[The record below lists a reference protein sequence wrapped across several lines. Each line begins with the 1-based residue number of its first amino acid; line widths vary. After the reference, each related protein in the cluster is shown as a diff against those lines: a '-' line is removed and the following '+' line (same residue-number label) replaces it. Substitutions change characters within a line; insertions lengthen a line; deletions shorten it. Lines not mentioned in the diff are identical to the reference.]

1 MRERSEPARPSAEA
15 VRDLWEAELEL
26 ESPATTQ
33 TSEETR
39 LATLMQE
46 APIPIISSPPE
57 RTWIWS
63 DLHLAD
69 RAVLAAWNRP
79 FRNIDE
85 MNRHLLREWSRRVH
99 ADDTIICLGDV
110 AHPDAWHDRRLV
122 LDVRNCPGGRV
133 LVLGNHD
140 HDTEGLHDAGFGTMC
155 VAALYASDPPLAL
168 SHLPLRRV
176 PPTAVN
182 VHGHIHRGKAPSR
195 RHFNVSVE
203 RTDYAPVGL
212 TWVLE
217 QARDQQ
223 RRDAADRVDR

>member
-1 MRERSEPARPSAEA
+1 MTEGTRGDSDRAEA
-15 VRDLWEAELEL
+15 IRDLWEAELAL
-26 ESPATTQ
+26 ESPDTNQ
-33 TSEETR
+33 TSEEAR
-39 LATLMQE
+39 LATLMQN
-46 APIPIISSPPE
+46 APIPIINSPPE

-79 FRNIDE
+79 FRNIEE
-85 MNRHLLREWSRRVH
+85 MNRHLLREWSRRVD

-110 AHPDAWHDRRLV
+110 AHPNAWRDRRLV
-122 LDVRNCPGGRV
+122 LDVRNCPGERV

-140 HDTEGLHDAGFGTMC
+140 HDTEGLHEASFERMC

-182 VHGHIHRGKAPSR
+182 VHGHIHAAEAPSQ

-212 TWVLE
+212 TRVLE
-217 QARDQQ
+217 QASDQET
-223 RRDAADRVDR
+223 

>member
-1 MRERSEPARPSAEA
+1 MTEQSESDQPSAE
-15 VRDLWEAELEL
+15 VIRDLWEAELEL

-39 LATLMQE
+39 LATLMRE
-46 APIPIISSPPE
+46 TPIPIISSPPE

-69 RAVLAAWNRP
+69 RSVLAAWNRP

-110 AHPDAWHDRRLV
+110 AHPDAWRDRRLV
-122 LDVRNCPGGRV
+122 LDVRNCPGEQV

-140 HDTEGLHDAGFGTMC
+140 HDTEGLHDAGFETMC
-155 VAALYASDPPLAL
+155 VAALCATDPPLAL

-176 PPTAVN
+176 PPTGSQRPRAHPQGQSAEPTPLQRVR
-182 VHGHIHRGKAPSR
+182 GAHRLRPSGTDLGARTGEGPANER
-195 RHFNVSVE
+195 R
-203 RTDYAPVGL
+203 G
-212 TWVLE
+212 W
-217 QARDQQ
+217 
-223 RRDAADRVDR
+223 